1 MKQPLTTIIGLMLL
15 LIGCS
20 GAKTSIS
27 QADQDFCDAIHMPDP
42 GRLSEHL
49 APIRDRMR
57 SQTGVMSLEEGD
69 MSMITRGWFTE
80 TAEKSID
87 IQYFIFSADNVGLIA
102 VDYFL
107 RAAERG
113 VKVRL
118 LIDDIT
124 VKAEA
129 RQLVAVDA
137 HPNIEIRIFNP
148 VANVGKTFP
157 QKLGNAI
164 TDFRGFNHRMHN
176 KTFVVD
182 GQVVITG
189 GRNLA
194 IEYFD
199 YSHEYNFRDRDV
211 LLIGAAATS
220 VQQSFDEFWNS
231 RFSVPVTQLVD
242 IPASEIRAERTWTY
256 LHQYACNP
264 QNYWPQVREK
274 IMRMP
279 ETFEQIQ
286 ASGELVW
293 TENVAFISDV
303 PEKNKETS
311 GLGGGGIVTDEL
323 IRLVEQATSTI
334 EIQTPYLVTTDL
346 SWDLFRRATDR
357 GVKIRILTNS
367 LASTDNLM
375 AFSGYKRD
383 RETLL
388 KTGIEIYEFKPDAAV
403 RFAIMNSALQETIEH
418 KPIFAIHSKSM
429 VVDGKIAM
437 IGTFNL
443 DPRSANLNTECIT
456 VIYDETVAMRLQRV
470 MEIDRAPENA
480 WRTTLDWNPDKH
492 ASRRDRFHIWW
503 QKFLIP
509 KSVL

>member
-1 MKQPLTTIIGLMLL
+1 MRNLL
-15 LIGCS
+15 PFVFAISILGGCAGS
-20 GAKTSIS
+20 KTVYAPI
-27 QADQDFCDAIHMPDP
+27 DEDFCAAIHMPDP

-49 APIRDRMR
+49 APLRDRMR

-69 MSMITRGWFTE
+69 MSMVTRGWFTE

-124 VKAEA
+124 LKAEA
-129 RQLVAVDA
+129 RRLVEVDA

-157 QKLGNAI
+157 QKLGNAL

-199 YSHEYNFRDRDV
+199 FSHEYNFRDRDV

-231 RFSVPVTQLVD
+231 RFSIPVTQVVD
-242 IPASEIRAERTWTY
+242 IPASKLKAEQTWEY

-264 QNYWPQVREK
+264 RNYWPQVREK
-274 IMRMP
+274 IQRMP

-286 ASGELVW
+286 ASGDLVW
-293 TENVAFISDV
+293 SENVVFISDL
-303 PEKNKETS
+303 PEKNQETS

-334 EIQTPYLVTTDL
+334 EIQTPYLVTTEL
-346 SWDLFRRATDR
+346 SWDLFRRATAR

-375 AFSGYKRD
+375 AFSGYQRD

-403 RFAIMNSALQETIEH
+403 RYAIMTSALQETIEY

-429 VVDGKIAM
+429 VVDGRIAM

-456 VIYDETVAMRLQRV
+456 VIYDETVAMRLQQV

-480 WRTTLDWNPDKH
+480 WHTTMEWNPDKN
-492 ASRRDRFHIWW
+492 ASRRDRFAVWW
-503 QKFLIP
+503 KKFVIP

>member
-1 MKQPLTTIIGLMLL
+1 MKQLSNLL
-15 LIGCS
+15 LILAILAGCS
-20 GAKTSIS
+20 GSKTVYAPINE
-27 QADQDFCDAIHMPDP
+27 DFCSAIHMPDP
-42 GRLSEHL
+42 GKLSMFLDPLREK
-49 APIRDRMR
+49 MQ

-124 VKAEA
+124 LKAEA
-129 RQLVAVDA
+129 RQLVAIDA

-157 QKLGNAI
+157 QKLGNAL
-164 TDFRGFNHRMHN
+164 TNFRGFNHRMHN

-211 LLIGAAATS
+211 LLIGAAAPS
-220 VQQSFDEFWNS
+220 VQQSFDEFWES

-242 IPASEIRAERTWTY
+242 IPASKVRAEETWHY

-264 QNYWPQVREK
+264 RNYWPQVREK
-274 IMRMP
+274 IIKMP
-279 ETFEQIQ
+279 QTFERIQ
-286 ASGELVW
+286 ASGDLIW
-293 TENVAFISDV
+293 TENVVFISDV

-334 EIQTPYLVTTDL
+334 EIQTPYLVTTEL
-346 SWDLFRRATDR
+346 SWELFRRAAAR

-367 LASTDNLM
+367 LASTDNLL

-403 RFAIMNSALQETIEH
+403 RFAIMNSALQETIAH

-429 VVDGKIAM
+429 VVDGRIAM

-456 VIYDETVAMRLQRV
+456 VIYDETVAERLQQV

-480 WRTTLDWNPDKH
+480 WRTTLNWNPDQK
-492 ASRRDRFHIWW
+492 ASRRDRFGVWW
-503 QKFLIP
+503 QSKVVP